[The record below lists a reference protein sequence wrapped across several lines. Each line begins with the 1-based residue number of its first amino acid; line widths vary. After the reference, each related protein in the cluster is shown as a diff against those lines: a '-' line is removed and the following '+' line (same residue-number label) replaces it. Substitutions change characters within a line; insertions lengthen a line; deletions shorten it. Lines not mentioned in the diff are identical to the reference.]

1 MEILSNHI
9 SVVELIQFAL
19 TPVFLIVG
27 IGQMINVVT
36 GRLARIMD
44 RSRWYE
50 QLKQNDVVFNEH
62 QLEELEAL
70 AKRMKHAN
78 QAITFLTGAVVV
90 VCLDVILLVANGIFA
105 GALDGFILSFFVLS
119 MLAITAG
126 LINFFIEV
134 SVANATLKIT
144 LD

>member
-1 MEILSNHI
+1 MQFLNSHI
-9 SVVELIQFAL
+9 SVVELIQFSL

-27 IGQMINVVT
+27 IGQIINVVT

-44 RSRWYE
+44 RARWYE
-50 QLKQNDVVFNEH
+50 QLKQNDVEFSKA
-62 QLEELEAL
+62 QFAELDAL

-78 QAITFLTGAVVV
+78 RAITFLTGAVVV
-90 VCLDVILLVANGIFA
+90 VCLDVILLVANGLFG
-105 GALDGFILSFFVLS
+105 GALDVFILLFFVMS

-126 LINFFIEV
+126 LVNFFIEV
-134 SVANATLKIT
+134 SVANKSLKIT

>member
-1 MEILSNHI
+1 MDILNNHI
-9 SVVELIQFAL
+9 SVVELIQFSL

-27 IGQMINVVT
+27 IGQIINVVT

-44 RSRWYE
+44 RARWYE
-50 QLKQNDVVFNEH
+50 QLKQNDVVFNEQ
-62 QLEELEAL
+62 QLEELDAL

-78 QAITFLTGAVVV
+78 RAITFLTGAVVI
-90 VCLDVILLVANGIFA
+90 VCLDVILLVANGIVA
-105 GALDGFILSFFVLS
+105 GSLDGFILSFFVLS

-126 LINFFIEV
+126 LVNFFIEV